1 MSALQVR
8 GIRDSRP
15 LRPHVQTMSHE
26 LLVLVTTSSYDEAA
40 SIAGALVSER
50 LAACVNV
57 VPAIES
63 IYRWEGKVTHDREAL
78 MIIKTTDERY
88 PELERRVKDLHSYS
102 TPEVIALRIER
113 GSSDYLEWLRNST
126 AK

>member
-1 MSALQVR
+1 
-8 GIRDSRP
+8 
-15 LRPHVQTMSHE
+15 MSHE
-26 LLVLVTTSSYDEAA
+26 LIVFVTTPNSDEAA
-40 SIAGALVSER
+40 RIAEALVSER
-50 LAACVNV
+50 LAACVNIV
-57 VPAIES
+57 AAVES

>member
-1 MSALQVR
+1 
-8 GIRDSRP
+8 
-15 LRPHVQTMSHE
+15 MSHE